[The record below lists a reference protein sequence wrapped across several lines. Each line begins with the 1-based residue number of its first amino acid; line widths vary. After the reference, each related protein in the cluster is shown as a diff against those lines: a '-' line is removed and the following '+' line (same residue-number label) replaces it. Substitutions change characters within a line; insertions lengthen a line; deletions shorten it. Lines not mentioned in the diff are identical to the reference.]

1 MPFRDRL
8 YSFLISY
15 ANILDSNS
23 GFKLYYVLHYHL
35 LVQLDVVLAS
45 HIQDDLTTVV
55 IQQWMMTI

>member
-23 GFKLYYVLHYHL
+23 DLKLYYVLHYH